1 MKISRSITRISTL
14 ASAAVVVSLCLIQQ
28 AQAASGI
35 CSPKKDGVKHF
46 EFPFVQELKNPLE
59 NQKDKM
65 FVEGW
70 NLNQSY
76 RLNCECDGGNTALQT
91 NAYIW
96 AIPPAALPRLPNQ
109 INGRT
114 VYKITDNL
122 AMGAKVFIS
131 GDRGYEVPVPIEN
144 LDNGR
149 KGSINSPLC
158 SNSNFDSGGRGTVEL
173 YIIHPFT
180 GVEAIPLTKLL
191 EISLSTKSAPG
202 GPISPVAAEV
212 WMSGTVTVPQSCSF
226 QPSPIVVNFNDIM
239 SNDFATKG
247 EMPKGFKEERRT
259 ITLKCSN
266 ISEGVKV
273 NLTFSGTPDGNDP
286 TLLKTN
292 PEGTGIGI
300 RINGENERGERV
312 KISPAGGEIPVKMN
326 YNNGNLDS
334 QGTADIYVSPLNT
347 TGKPAKV
354 GEFSATATVNA
365 VIP

>member
-1 MKISRSITRISTL
+1 MKISTSITRISTL
-14 ASAAVVVSLCLIQQ
+14 ASMAGVVSLCLIQQ

-35 CSPKKDGVKHF
+35 CTPTKGIQHF
-46 EFPFVQELKNPLE
+46 EFPFVQELKNPSE

-70 NLNQSY
+70 NLNTSY
-76 RLNCECDGGNTALQT
+76 KMNCACDGGKTALQT

-96 AIPPAALPRLPNQ
+96 AIPPATLPRLPNQ

-131 GDRGYEVPVPIEN
+131 GAIRSEMPVPIEN

-149 KGSINSPLC
+149 KGTINSPVC

-173 YIIHPFT
+173 YITNPFT
-180 GVEAIPLTKLL
+180 GVETIPLTKLL
-191 EISLSTKSAPG
+191 EISMSTNPAPG

-212 WMSGTVTVPQSCSF
+212 WMHGTVTVPQSCSF
-226 QPSPIVVNFNDIM
+226 QPSPIVVNFDDIM
-239 SNDFATKG
+239 SNDFKTKG
-247 EMPKGFKEERRT
+247 QMPDGFKEEHRT

-273 NLTFSGTPDGNDP
+273 NLTFSGTPDGNDQ
-286 TLLKTN
+286 TLLKTS

-300 RINGENERGERV
+300 RIDGVNELGERV
-312 KISPAGGEIPVKMN
+312 KISPTGGEIPVKMN
-326 YNNGNLDS
+326 YNNGSFNS
-334 QGTADIYVSPLNT
+334 QGVAEIYVSPRNT
-347 TGKPAKV
+347 TNQPAKV
-354 GEFSATATVNA
+354 GPFSATATVNA